1 MFHQSDR
8 SFRAQLKHTFFSAA
22 VKPMRLL
29 SSGVLSGVLAVF
41 FLALAFAWLSVVPS
55 TAQARAII
63 QPFEKLTD
71 VPASPLAATLM
82 VTNTNDSGAG
92 SLRAALVAAAAG
104 DTIQFSLPAN
114 SIITLTSELTVLQA
128 ITINGATAINL
139 SVSGN
144 NATRV
149 FSVTAPATF
158 IRFTIMKGNATGN
171 GGGLH
176 STGALTLTAM
186 QVMSNT
192 SSLYGGGVYAT
203 DAATLIGGL
212 FQNNIISGFYGGGLY
227 ANSTLVLTGTQF
239 LSNTVPHGDGG
250 GVYAF
255 GAATLNGGLFQNNT
269 SPGFSGGGI
278 YASNAIALTGTQFLS
293 NSSGDGGGVYA
304 NGAATLSGGTFQNN
318 SAGYGGGGLWV
329 TGAATLN
336 GGLFQNNRASIGG
349 GLYAYSTLALT
360 GTQFI
365 SNTGARGGGISYSLF
380 GSGNYGRIVN
390 ALFARNVA
398 TSTLGAAVYLY
409 TPGSGSVQILHTTI
423 ASPTLGSGS
432 AIYIAT
438 GTVGITDTIIS
449 NYSIGISRTNG
460 AVYENYNL
468 FSGTTISRS
477 GSFVASSGTNDVIGD
492 PKFAD
497 PASDNYHLRFGSAA
511 IDTGIDVSVTT
522 DIDGQARPFNGLFDI
537 GYDEF
542 VIYNIYLPLA
552 LKNF

>member
-1 MFHQSDR
+1 MPLQLDR
-8 SFRAQLKHTFFSAA
+8 FSTARQESVA
-22 VKPMRLL
+22 SSPRVKPKQHFMFSSL
-29 SSGVLSGVLAVF
+29 SLVLSIFFVALTVTGLTGVPAG
-41 FLALAFAWLSVVPS
+41 
-55 TAQARAII
+55 AQARGSISPAQNVFQI
-63 QPFEKLTD
+63 QPNA
-71 VPASPLAATLM
+71 PAAIRT
-82 VTNTNDSGAG
+82 VTNTNDSGVG
-92 SLRAALVAAAAG
+92 SLRAALSAANSG

-114 SIITLTSELTVLQA
+114 SIITAASELTVAQA

-158 IRFTIMKGNATGN
+158 TRFTIMKGNATGN

-176 STGALTLTAM
+176 STGTLTLTAM

-192 SSLYGGGVYAT
+192 ASLYGGGVYAT

-250 GVYAF
+250 GVYAL
-255 GAATLNGGLFQNNT
+255 GAATLDGGLFQNNT

-278 YASNAIALTGTQFLS
+278 YASHAIALTGTQFLS

-304 NGAATLSGGTFQNN
+304 NSTAMLNGVTFQNN
-318 SAGYGGGGLWV
+318 SAPGYAGGGLWA
-329 TGAATLN
+329 TGAATVT
-336 GGLFQNNRASIGG
+336 GGLFQNNTASFYGG
-349 GLYAYSTLALT
+349 GLFSYNQLALT
-360 GTQFI
+360 GTLFLGNG
-365 SNTGARGGGISYSLF
+365 SARGGGLYQSL
-380 GSGNYGRIVN
+380 SGNGRIVN

-398 TSTLGAAVYLY
+398 TETLGAALYLNS
-409 TPGSGSVQILHTTI
+409 PSNVQILHTTI

-438 GTVGITDTIIS
+438 GTVGITDTIVAS
-449 NYSIGISRTNG
+449 YSIGISCTAG
-460 AVYENYNL
+460 TVFENYNL
-468 FSGTTISRS
+468 FFGTPISKT
-477 GSFVASSGTNDVIGD
+477 GSFVAGSGANDVTGN
-492 PKFAD
+492 PKFVK
-497 PASDNYHLRFGSAA
+497 PSSDNYHLQSGSAA
-511 IDTGIDVSVTT
+511 INAGINVGVTT
-522 DIDGQARPFNGLFDI
+522 DIDGQARPLGTGFDI
-537 GYDEF
+537 GYDELM
-542 VIYNIYLPLA
+542 IYRTYLPLA

>member
-1 MFHQSDR
+1 MFHQTDR
-8 SFRAQLKHTFFSAA
+8 SFRARRFSHILPIVIALISLFI
-22 VKPMRLL
+22 LL
-29 SSGVLSGVLAVF
+29 PHRSEATPQVGVHDVAPSPVLANNCFAQISSGTTFS
-41 FLALAFAWLSVVPS
+41 ST
-55 TAQARAII
+55 TAQAVRDAV
-63 QPFEKLTD
+63 LT
-71 VPASPLAATLM
+71 AT
-82 VTNTNDSGAG
+82 
-92 SLRAALVAAAAG
+92 
-104 DTIQFSLPAN
+104 AN
-114 SIITLTSELTVLQA
+114 STVKIAGYCPGVQAQSGSTQTVLITKTLSLAGGYTTTNWTSSYPITQPTILDAQNGGRVLYFNGVAGTVSNLTVQ
-128 ITINGATAINL
+128 NGNIISNT
-139 SVSGN
+139 
-144 NATRV
+144 
-149 FSVTAPATF
+149 
-158 IRFTIMKGNATGN
+158 
-171 GGGLH
+171 GGGIFAQ
-176 STGALTLTAM
+176 SALTLTDVI
-186 QVMSNT
+186 VMSNT
-192 SSLYGGGVYAT
+192 STSNGGGVYAT

-227 ANSTLVLTGTQF
+227 AKSTLVLTGTQF

-278 YASNAIALTGTQFLS
+278 YASHAITLTGTQFLS

-304 NGAATLSGGTFQNN
+304 NSAATLSGGTFQNN

-336 GGLFQNNRASIGG
+336 GGLFQNNTADGTGG
-349 GLYAYSTLALT
+349 GLFAYSTLALT

-380 GSGNYGRIVN
+380 GSGNNGRIVN

-511 IDTGIDVSVTT
+511 IGRAINVGVNFDLDGNPRPGITG
-522 DIDGQARPFNGLFDI
+522 FDI
-537 GYDEF
+537 GAYQYTGALF
-542 VIYNIYLPLA
+542 RIYLPLA